1 MASLV
6 QRHGGAPSVVA
17 SMQEVP
23 LTENTEA
30 HSFVEELRRGE
41 IDTVVFLTGV
51 GAQALADAVCDVCS
65 LAELVSLLSSCRV
78 VIRGPKPSAVLA
90 RWGARV
96 DGRASEPNTWE
107 EVMVTLEELDAVS
120 GQTVAVQEY
129 GVANE
134 AFYNAITGRGGRVR
148 AVPVYRWGLP
158 DDTGPLE
165 EGLRGLVS
173 GQFEVV
179 LFTSAYQLVSVLS
192 VAARLGMESA
202 VREAMAGCLVGA
214 VGPTASGA
222 LRERGVRVDVEPSR
236 PKMGPLVREAMAA
249 AIGRTRPPWSP

>member
-1 MASLV
+1 
-6 QRHGGAPSVVA
+6 
-17 SMQEVP
+17 
-23 LTENTEA
+23 
-30 HSFVEELRRGE
+30 
-41 IDTVVFLTGV
+41 
-51 GAQALADAVCDVCS
+51 
-65 LAELVSLLSSCRV
+65 
-78 VIRGPKPSAVLA
+78 
-90 RWGARV
+90 
-96 DGRASEPNTWE
+96 
-107 EVMVTLEELDAVS
+107 MVTLEELDAVS

-222 LRERGVRVDVEPSR
+222 LRERGVRVDVEPAR